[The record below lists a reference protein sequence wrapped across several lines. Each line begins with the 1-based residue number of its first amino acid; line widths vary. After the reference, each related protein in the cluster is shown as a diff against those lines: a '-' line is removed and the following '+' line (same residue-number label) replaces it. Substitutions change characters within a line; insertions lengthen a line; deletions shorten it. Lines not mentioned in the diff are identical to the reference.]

1 MGRVGPCGDA
11 GSEAGRAAE
20 PEGVVGQCEEAA
32 GEEAREREG
41 GRNGGVC
48 RLARNDRSSAHASEA
63 RRSGLAETVPG
74 PASPVCDL
82 VTTFSYLAHLGPGL
96 IIGERNKLGLA
107 PVQPSLSSLD
117 SDKGTA
123 KKTSCPSPGRARA
136 PAHIKS
142 RWLSPR

>member
-1 MGRVGPCGDA
+1 MAASLIVMLMLMLQNNSVGLQRSMIVAVPH
-11 GSEAGRAAE
+11 
-20 PEGVVGQCEEAA
+20 
-32 GEEAREREG
+32 AR
-41 GRNGGVC
+41 
-48 RLARNDRSSAHASEA
+48 
-63 RRSGLAETVPG
+63 TVPG

-117 SDKGTA
+117 SDKGAA

>member
-1 MGRVGPCGDA
+1 MGRVGPRGDA
-11 GSEAGRAAE
+11 RSEAGREAE
-20 PEGVVGQCEEAA
+20 PEGVVGVGEEAA
-32 GEEAREREG
+32 GQAAGEREG
-41 GRNGGVC
+41 GWNGGVC
-48 RLARNDRSSAHASEA
+48 RLARNDRSSARRAEVASE
-63 RRSGLAETVPG
+63 LVPG

-117 SDKGTA
+117 SDKGAA

>member
-1 MGRVGPCGDA
+1 MGRVGPRGDA
-11 GSEAGRAAE
+11 RSEAGREAE
-20 PEGVVGQCEEAA
+20 PEGVVGVGEEAA
-32 GEEAREREG
+32 GQAAGEREG
-41 GRNGGVC
+41 GWNGGVC
-48 RLARNDRSSAHASEA
+48 RLERADRSSA
-63 RRSGLAETVPG
+63 RRGEVALPRGAWTCVTC
-74 PASPVCDL
+74 VRCCDL